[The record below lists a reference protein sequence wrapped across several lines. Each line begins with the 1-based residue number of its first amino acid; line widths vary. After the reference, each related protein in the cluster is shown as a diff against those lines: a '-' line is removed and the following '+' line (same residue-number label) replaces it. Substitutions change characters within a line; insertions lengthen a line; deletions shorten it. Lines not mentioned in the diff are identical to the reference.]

1 MKGKKIVGAQPFDA
15 FKKVIDSKIGKIII
29 DPIETYNEAKKITGV
44 YGDGKY
50 YGEKMTIKVNQILI
64 TNTTPKYQ
72 AEFELYNAQGN
83 LLAKIIAGP
92 GANLKERFG
101 KYQNFIAPVA
111 EEQIGKN
118 LLFNDIKI
126 YGVGVNQT
134 TGVGY
139 VEIKVDRSE
148 PKPLPDPIIDP
159 AIETYNEGETIYQL
173 IGNGKYL
180 NKYMSVKASQ
190 VFMANTNSYKATFT
204 LLDSQGDLVAIVD
217 TKTAGENEDLANLF
231 RDSEGNIALFTPM
244 EIKTINVNPTTG
256 IGYVGIRIDREIRP
270 PSPKPIPIDRI
281 ETYNEGEFITGL
293 YGDGNYFEKQMSI
306 KIVQI
311 IQQGTDKNYTAT
323 FELYDDSNRNIVAY
337 AKTTSGA
344 NLKTLFRDNTRRK
357 LLYSNVI
364 VQKIGVNIKTGIGY
378 VEMTIAGQIIVSPII
393 RNPDCEN
400 NNDDLGCYSEPDPV
414 PLPGQEPWWDDGTVI
429 DLPKDQLPKPKLL
442 GNPNAEIFVTAYMDF
457 SDKLSARF
465 YQKILPIIKQEF
477 GSNIEIEF
485 VNFPTEKS
493 MEMAIAG
500 ECANAYGKFNEFAEL
515 VFKNRNSM
523 KTGFDEE
530 KFGKSF
536 PEEAVDLYNIPG
548 VYPSDCLSSRK
559 YLPEVLHDIEEGK
572 LDNVQKPPTFFVE
585 GKEGTVKIIGQQP
598 VNIFIEAV
606 LKAAGKE
613 NRGRRNI
620 IYVYSNSFDS
630 EEDSRVINS
639 VEISPS
645 GESINA
651 RVNGKEGEFLK
662 AISSNEVSVKVD
674 SNSGYFDLNIVKKEN
689 YIELNSE
696 GIIAKSFEQINVE
709 KENIYVVGNG
719 MRQEVNV
726 LPKNA
731 FDTSKMENVDSFDL
745 KTGTNNAIYEIK
757 GTKSGSIAGILPCVF
772 VLV

>member
-1 MKGKKIVGAQPFDA
+1 LKGKKIVGAQPFDA

-92 GANLKERFG
+92 GANLKELF
-101 KYQNFIAPVA
+101 KYQN
-111 EEQIGKN
+111 GN

-134 TGVGY
+134 TGIGY

-159 AIETYNEGETIYQL
+159 
-173 IGNGKYL
+173 
-180 NKYMSVKASQ
+180 S
-190 VFMANTNSYKATFT
+190 
-204 LLDSQGDLVAIVD
+204 
-217 TKTAGENEDLANLF
+217 
-231 RDSEGNIALFTPM
+231 
-244 EIKTINVNPTTG
+244 
-256 IGYVGIRIDREIRP
+256 
-270 PSPKPIPIDRI
+270 I